1 MTHYQRLEKLLNDK
15 PYLVA
20 DAVTR
25 EVALVNQT
33 FAFELRVSEK
43 QPFPTRFMLYARE
56 ALEGFARLVGTE
68 DREFSLPEIAK
79 IEGVSY
85 GLAYQHVVK
94 MRLFKP
100 SVKPFCGSGKGESCE
115 GRFSYADAFAA
126 GAIGAL
132 RRQGF
137 PPKVLRKVQ
146 PIFCGSS
153 QKTTKQTTRRRHAE
167 RLQPV
172 LTGD

>member
-1 MTHYQRLEKLLNDK
+1 MTHYQRLEKILNDK

-20 DAVTR
+20 DAVTH

-33 FAFELRVSEK
+33 LAFAIQVSEK
-43 QPFPTRFMLYARE
+43 QPFPTLFMLCARE
-56 ALEGFARLVGTE
+56 ALRGFTRLVGTD
-68 DREFSLPEIAK
+68 DREFSLREIAK

-85 GLAYQHVVK
+85 NLSYQHV
-94 MRLFKP
+94 MRMGIFKP
-100 SVKPFCGSGKGESCE
+100 SVKPFNGSGKGALCE

-137 PPKVLRKVQ
+137 APKVLRKIQ
-146 PIFCGSS
+146 PLFCERSKKRTPRKQLSS
-153 QKTTKQTTRRRHAE
+153 ARS
-167 RLQPV
+167 
-172 LTGD
+172 